1 MKTLLILEE
10 HLSVV
15 GVDELFSFV
24 GSPLLF
30 CNLVLNFSDMIDLT
44 GPSPSWHYLLLKS
57 FSKLL
62 KVSSDPD
69 IRLQ

>member
-24 GSPLLF
+24 GSPPT
-30 CNLVLNFSDMIDLT
+30 VLQFGIE
-44 GPSPSWHYLLLKS
+44 
-57 FSKLL
+57 FF
-62 KVSSDPD
+62 
-69 IRLQ
+69 